1 MVYLFLSGLNQAAN
15 ICKKKLFRLWIS
27 CVYLLVNLWCAG
39 SACALK
45 LFCNGP
51 SGRMLRWVMPR

>member
-27 CVYLLVNLWCAG
+27 CVYLWANLWFA
-39 SACALK
+39 ALFRNA
-45 LFCNGP
+45 LLRRAHHLRDTP
-51 SGRMLRWVMPR
+51 SEASP